1 MSLIQNRDINDCKKK
16 WHDISCATKK
26 KEASRRKEM
35 RATGG
40 GPAPPDDLKA
50 WERLVSIMYNLKG
63 LSLFILSMFDILI
76 T

>member
-1 MSLIQNRDINDCKKK
+1 MSLIQTEISMTVK

-50 WERLVSIMYNLKG
+50 WERLVSIMYYLKG

>member
-1 MSLIQNRDINDCKKK
+1 
-16 WHDISCATKK
+16 
-26 KEASRRKEM
+26 M

-50 WERLVSIMYNLKG
+50 WERLVSIMYYLKG